1 MSDTCGVCQSGR
13 LEEAVVFGA
22 GVQPVRAGRLA
33 KAMAAAELKA
43 RVCLDWGALDRFKAD
58 VQRLNKMLGEKSK

>member
-1 MSDTCGVCQSGR
+1 MSATCGVCKSGR

-33 KAMAAAELKA
+33 KALAAAELRA
-43 RVCLDWGALDRFKAD
+43 RVCLDCGAVDQFKAD
-58 VQRLNKMLGEKSK
+58 VQRLKKMLGEKSK